1 MVQKGRPPVD
11 SIGIMLRLHN
21 DIVKKI
27 DDIRRE
33 EDDLP
38 SRQEMIRRMLAD
50 WIEENENMK

>member
-1 MVQKGRPPVD
+1 MVQKGRP
-11 SIGIMLRLHN
+11 SINSTGIMLRIRE

-38 SRQEMIRRMLAD
+38 SRQEMIRRMIKD
-50 WIEENENMK
+50 WIENSENMK